1 MPYLQQLVPL
11 GFKKPS
17 TDGSKWKELALN
29 GNSLASDNHCVLV
42 PLFKKIET

>member
-1 MPYLQQLVPL
+1 MIPESMHAVSPTVSPL

-29 GNSLASDNHCVLV
+29 ENSLASDNHRVLV
-42 PLFKKIET
+42 PL